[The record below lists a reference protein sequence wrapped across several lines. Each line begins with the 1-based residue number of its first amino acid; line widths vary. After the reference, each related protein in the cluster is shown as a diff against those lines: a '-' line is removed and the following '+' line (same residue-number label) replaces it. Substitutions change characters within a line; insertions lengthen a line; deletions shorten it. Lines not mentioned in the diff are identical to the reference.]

1 MNSAQ
6 STDHS
11 SAAVAS
17 TLEKNV
23 GFSLVFNASKIR
35 TIREGIAN
43 SGHQPRCG
51 NFLTERS
58 RSRTRNARSAI
69 KNSLNTATSY
79 LTTGIRKAWEELG
92 GTTIRRTSKPCIG
105 GATPKRD
112 RAGLVTDDRS
122 VGVAFRLARRRP
134 DQRPTSTPTSWRR
147 PLQTIRMRRCFAP
160 PDVSPGD
167 CTA

>member
-6 STDHS
+6 STDRS

-23 GFSLVFNASKIR
+23 GISLVFSASKIR
-35 TIREGIAN
+35 TAPEGIAN

-58 RSRTRNARSAI
+58 RSRTGNARSAI

-92 GTTIRRTSKPCIG
+92 GTTIRRTFKQPIG
-105 GATPKRD
+105 GAIQKKD
-112 RAGLVTDDRS
+112 
-122 VGVAFRLARRRP
+122 
-134 DQRPTSTPTSWRR
+134 
-147 PLQTIRMRRCFAP
+147 
-160 PDVSPGD
+160 
-167 CTA
+167 